1 MGSPV
6 QNSSTTGVQDAQ
18 EAAAESRW
26 AGLLPES
33 PVERV
38 PVRALRTADSPRLT
52 RTSEEHVRLLAA
64 TEAELPPIVVHRETM
79 RVVDGTHRVRAA
91 QLRGDEDID
100 VRFFD
105 GDAEDAFVLA
115 VRSNITHGLPLL
127 MAERTSAARRIIGT
141 HPHWSDRVIADAV
154 GLTAKTVAGVRRRST
169 EENPQ
174 SNSRLGRDGRVR
186 PLDGAAGRLR
196 AHKLLIRSPEMPL
209 RVIAQEA
216 RISISTVWDVRARI
230 KRGEDPVPPRQRKAM
245 AEAAEPRPKATRRKA
260 PAVPATARARDE
272 ASGRVRDESVG
283 RARDEAAA
291 RVRDEGRS
299 RDEGLGAGS
308 VQVPPQGDHASD
320 AVVAETLERLRKD
333 PSLRFNPAGR
343 DFLRWVESRV
353 ISPQEWSRFIDRL
366 PPHQANLIVEIA
378 RKNAVLWREF
388 AEQLR
393 ARQALVE
400 SPAQS
405 D

>member
-1 MGSPV
+1 
-6 QNSSTTGVQDAQ
+6 
-18 EAAAESRW
+18 
-26 AGLLPES
+26 
-33 PVERV
+33 VERV

-91 QLRGDEDID
+91 QLRGDGDID

-105 GDAEDAFVLA
+105 GNAADAFVLA

-127 MAERTSAARRIIGT
+127 IAERTAAARRIIGT

-174 SNSRLGRDGRVR
+174 SNSRLGKDGRVR

-196 AHKLLIRSPEMPL
+196 AHKLLIRNPEMPL

-245 AEAAEPRPKATRRKA
+245 TAAAEERPPT
-260 PAVPATARARDE
+260 
-272 ASGRVRDESVG
+272 VRSTV
-283 RARDEAAA
+283 AA
-291 RVRDEGRS
+291 GPRS
-299 RDEGLGAGS
+299 RDEGADPEAGS
-308 VQVPPQGDHASD
+308 VQRQDGPASES
-320 AVVAETLERLRKD
+320 VVAETLERLRKD

-400 SPAQS
+400 SSAQS